1 MMKTAKAKPARK
13 SSKSSTPTA
22 ANKSVPIA
30 RTRGRYGRIIRLH
43 PTMNAPALTE
53 EVDRRVVMVMGPSG
67 LKSIADKPALTML
80 SSIGYTSA
88 YVERKLA
95 EGFTF
100 HLLTFPKPAGP
111 KPISAK
117 KGANQASDGKK
128 PSVSKQSTSGKQ
140 PSTGK
145 NRELAIATWKN
156 TLTAISAAYP
166 EIAHLVK
173 IHAKELKRTSFGS
186 FEEQA
191 GFSFASVDKLGA
203 SDPRFMNLSRL
214 LQSSGSAC
222 DLRRFLY
229 HVTRLSELYNGD
241 GRTRTEEGKPGVR
254 EYIMTNRPLTELG
267 QYELTALHLNFASGQ
282 KLQG

>member
-1 MMKTAKAKPARK
+1 MMKTAKPKTARGD
-13 SSKSSTPTA
+13 SKSSTPTA
-22 ANKSVPIA
+22 AKNTVPIA

-43 PTMNAPALTE
+43 PTVNTPAMTE
-53 EVDRRVVMVMGPSG
+53 EADRRVVMVLGPAG

-80 SSIGYTSA
+80 SSIGYTNA

-100 HLLTFPKPAGP
+100 HLLTFPKPSEKTYG
-111 KPISAK
+111 
-117 KGANQASDGKK
+117 
-128 PSVSKQSTSGKQ
+128 
-140 PSTGK
+140 
-145 NRELAIATWKN
+145 RMAIANWKN
-156 TLTAISAAYP
+156 TLAAICAAYP

-173 IHAKELKRTSFGS
+173 LHAKELKRTSFGS

-191 GFSFASVDKLGA
+191 GFSFAAVDKLGA
-203 SDPRFMNLSRL
+203 SDQRFMNLSRL
-214 LQSSGSAC
+214 LDSPGSAC

-254 EYIMTNRPLTELG
+254 EYIMANRPLTNLG
-267 QYELTALHLNFASGQ
+267 QYELTAIHLNLASRQ
-282 KLQG
+282 NLQG

>member
-1 MMKTAKAKPARK
+1 MMKTAKPKPARK

-22 ANKSVPIA
+22 ANKSAPIA

-43 PTMNAPALTE
+43 PTMNVPALTE

-80 SSIGYTSA
+80 SSIGYTNA

-100 HLLTFPKPAGP
+100 HLLTFPKPSSP
-111 KPISAK
+111 K
-117 KGANQASDGKK
+117 KGGKH
-128 PSVSKQSTSGKQ
+128 
-140 PSTGK
+140 
-145 NRELAIATWKN
+145 RELAIANWKN
-156 TLTAISAAYP
+156 TLAAISAAYP

-191 GFSFASVDKLGA
+191 GFSFATVDKLGA

-214 LQSSGSAC
+214 LESPGSAC

-254 EYIMTNRPLTELG
+254 EYIMANRPLTELG
-267 QYELTALHLNFASGQ
+267 QYELTAIHLNFASGQ

>member
-1 MMKTAKAKPARK
+1 ML
-13 SSKSSTPTA
+13 
-22 ANKSVPIA
+22 
-30 RTRGRYGRIIRLH
+30 RGVVE
-43 PTMNAPALTE
+43 E

-100 HLLTFPKPAGP
+100 HLLTFPKPVGP
-111 KPISAK
+111 KPVGPKPSSAK
-117 KGANQASDGKK
+117 KGGKQT
-128 PSVSKQSTSGKQ
+128 SSGKQ
-140 PSTGK
+140 PSGGMHP
-145 NRELAIATWKN
+145 ELAIANWKN
-156 TLTAISAAYP
+156 TLAAICAAYP

-173 IHAKELKRTSFGS
+173 RHAKELKRTSFGS

-191 GFSFASVDKLGA
+191 GFSFAAVDKLGA
-203 SDPRFMNLSRL
+203 SDRRFMNLSRL
-214 LQSSGSAC
+214 LESPGSAC

-267 QYELTALHLNFASGQ
+267 QYELTALHLNFAPGQ

>member
-1 MMKTAKAKPARK
+1 MNMMNKPAKAKTARRD
-13 SSKSSTPTA
+13 SKSSTPNA
-22 ANKSVPIA
+22 ANKSAPIA

-43 PTMNAPALTE
+43 PSMKTPAMTE
-53 EVDRRVVMVMGPSG
+53 EADRRVVMVMGPSG

-80 SSIGYTSA
+80 SSIGYTKA
-88 YVERKLA
+88 YVKRKLA

-100 HLLTFPKPAGP
+100 HLLTFPKPTSP
-111 KPISAK
+111 KTRV
-117 KGANQASDGKK
+117 GK
-128 PSVSKQSTSGKQ
+128 PSSGKH
-140 PSTGK
+140 
-145 NRELAIATWKN
+145 RELAVATWKN
-156 TLTAISAAYP
+156 TLAAISAAYP

-173 IHAKELKRTSFGS
+173 LHTGELKRTSFGS

-191 GFSFASVDKLGA
+191 GFSFAAVDKTGA

-214 LQSSGSAC
+214 LDSPGSAC

-241 GRTRTEEGKPGVR
+241 GRTRTEEGDPGVR
-254 EYIMTNRPLTELG
+254 EYIMANRPLTELG
-267 QYELTALHLNFASGQ
+267 QYELTALNFASGQ

>member
-1 MMKTAKAKPARK
+1 MMKTAKPKPARK

-43 PTMNAPALTE
+43 PTMNVPALTE

-80 SSIGYTSA
+80 SSIGYTNA

-100 HLLTFPKPAGP
+100 HLLTFPKPVGP
-111 KPISAK
+111 KPSSAK
-117 KGANQASDGKK
+117 KGGNQASRG
-128 PSVSKQSTSGKQ
+128 KQSTSGKQ

-145 NRELAIATWKN
+145 HQELAIANWKN

-191 GFSFASVDKLGA
+191 GFSFAAVDKLGA
-203 SDPRFMNLSRL
+203 SDKRFMNLSRL
-214 LQSSGSAC
+214 LKSPGSAC

-254 EYIMTNRPLTELG
+254 EYIMANRPLTELG
-267 QYELTALHLNFASGQ
+267 QYELTALHLNIASGQ

>member
-1 MMKTAKAKPARK
+1 MMKPAKPKPARK

-43 PTMNAPALTE
+43 PTMSVPALTE

-80 SSIGYTSA
+80 SSIGYTNA

-100 HLLTFPKPAGP
+100 HLLTFPKPASP
-111 KPISAK
+111 KPSSAK
-117 KGANQASDGKK
+117 KGAIQASNGKQ
-128 PSVSKQSTSGKQ
+128 QSSGKHH
-140 PSTGK
+140 
-145 NRELAIATWKN
+145 ELAIANWKN
-156 TLTAISAAYP
+156 TLAAISAAYP

-173 IHAKELKRTSFGS
+173 LHAKELKRTSFGS

-191 GFSFASVDKLGA
+191 GFSFAAVDKLGA
-203 SDPRFMNLSRL
+203 SDQRFMNLSRL
-214 LQSSGSAC
+214 LDSPGSAC

-254 EYIMTNRPLTELG
+254 EYIMANRPLTELG
-267 QYELTALHLNFASGQ
+267 QYELTPLNFASGQ

>member
-1 MMKTAKAKPARK
+1 MMKTAKPKPARK

-43 PTMNAPALTE
+43 PSMNVPALTE

-80 SSIGYTSA
+80 SSIGYTNA

-100 HLLTFPKPAGP
+100 HLLTFPKPSSP
-111 KPISAK
+111 K
-117 KGANQASDGKK
+117 KGGKQASNSKK
-128 PSVSKQSTSGKQ
+128 SSGGKQ
-140 PSTGK
+140 PTGTH
-145 NRELAIATWKN
+145 RELAIATWKN
-156 TLTAISAAYP
+156 TLAAISAAYP

-191 GFSFASVDKLGA
+191 GFSFAAVDKLGA

-214 LQSSGSAC
+214 LQSPGSAC

-254 EYIMTNRPLTELG
+254 EYIMANRPLTELG

>member
-1 MMKTAKAKPARK
+1 MMKTAKPKPARK

-43 PTMNAPALTE
+43 PTMNVPALTE

-80 SSIGYTSA
+80 SSIGYTNA

-100 HLLTFPKPAGP
+100 HLLTFPKPSSP
-111 KPISAK
+111 K
-117 KGANQASDGKK
+117 KGGKQASNSKK
-128 PSVSKQSTSGKQ
+128 SSGGKQ
-140 PSTGK
+140 PTGTH
-145 NRELAIATWKN
+145 RELAIATWKN
-156 TLTAISAAYP
+156 TLAAISAAYP

-191 GFSFASVDKLGA
+191 GFSFATVDKLGA

-214 LQSSGSAC
+214 LQSPGSAC

-254 EYIMTNRPLTELG
+254 EYIMANRPLTELG

>member
-1 MMKTAKAKPARK
+1 MMKTAKPKPARK

-43 PTMNAPALTE
+43 PTMNVPALTE

-80 SSIGYTSA
+80 SSIGYTNA

-100 HLLTFPKPAGP
+100 HLLTFPKPVGP
-111 KPISAK
+111 KPSSAK
-117 KGANQASDGKK
+117 KGGKQASNGKQ
-128 PSVSKQSTSGKQ
+128 PSVSKK

-145 NRELAIATWKN
+145 HRELAIANWKN
-156 TLTAISAAYP
+156 TLAAISAAYP

-173 IHAKELKRTSFGS
+173 IHAKELKLTSFGS

-191 GFSFASVDKLGA
+191 GFSFATVDKLGA

-214 LQSSGSAC
+214 LQSPGSAC

-254 EYIMTNRPLTELG
+254 EYIMANRPLTELG

>member
-1 MMKTAKAKPARK
+1 MMKPAKPKPARK

-22 ANKSVPIA
+22 ANKSAPIA

-43 PTMNAPALTE
+43 PSMNVPALTE

-80 SSIGYTSA
+80 SSIGYTNA

-100 HLLTFPKPAGP
+100 HLLTFPKPLGP
-111 KPISAK
+111 KPNSAK
-117 KGANQASDGKK
+117 KGANQASNGKK
-128 PSVSKQSTSGKQ
+128 PSVTKQSTSGKQ

-145 NRELAIATWKN
+145 HSELAIATWKN
-156 TLTAISAAYP
+156 TLAAISAAYP

-191 GFSFASVDKLGA
+191 GFSFAAVDKLGA
-203 SDPRFMNLSRL
+203 SDPRVMNLSRL
-214 LQSSGSAC
+214 LESPGRAC

-254 EYIMTNRPLTELG
+254 EYIMANRPLTELG
-267 QYELTALHLNFASGQ
+267 QYELTALPLKFASGQ